1 MPKGG
6 YVELTSRI
14 FTALLLMAVVL
25 TFLIASTYA
34 STDYN
39 EVTTALIISITPP
52 WDTIDEGVRE
62 CIDAALTEAEDNGYA
77 LIMLVDSYGGYLD
90 AGFNIADRVAL
101 AKVPVI
107 AYVGGGKALSAAT
120 LIILP
125 SHVIA
130 VSPQSIIGA
139 MQPISYDPMTGTYK
153 YVNESKIINPIVEKA
168 VNYARQRHRNTTAA
182 ELFVKRNLVLNAESA
197 VEYHVADLVANN
209 LDDLLNKLR
218 GKVVSINGKN
228 VTLNIVSTKEFMCS
242 IRSRVISA
250 FSNPLINSIMMT
262 IGVLGT
268 IFALLSGKLPI
279 VPLTL
284 LFLLLGLLGTGFN
297 PNLISLFMILLGGIL
312 LAVEL
317 FATPGFGV
325 LGITGII
332 FLAIG
337 FALMPSAPSGFAP
350 PPAYLEQ
357 FRIIAVGIASGLG
370 AFTGFAVYKIV
381 EAKRRESK
389 YFTPVERIGHAVDD
403 IKPGSEGFVIVNG
416 EYWRAISDEPIP
428 KGSKVKVV
436 RMEGAKLVV
445 KKVED

>member
-1 MPKGG
+1 MLRGG
-6 YVELTSRI
+6 YVELSSRI
-14 FTALLLMAVVL
+14 FTVIILTALVL
-25 TFLIASTYA
+25 TLLTTANALT
-34 STDYN
+34 TNYN
-39 EVTTALIISITPP
+39 EVTTALIVSITPP

-62 CIDAALTEAEDNGYA
+62 CVDAALTEAEENGYA
-77 LIMLVDSYGGYLD
+77 LIMLIDSYGGYLD
-90 AGFNIADRVAL
+90 AGFNIADRIAL
-101 AKVPVI
+101 AKAPVI
-107 AYVGGGKALSAAT
+107 AYVSGGKALSAAT

-130 VSPQSIIGA
+130 VSPQAIIGA
-139 MQPISYDPMTGTYK
+139 MQPISYDPMTGTYS
-153 YVNESKIINPIVEKA
+153 YVNESKVINPIVEKA
-168 VNYARQRHRNTTAA
+168 ISYAKQRHRNTTAT
-182 ELFVKRNLVLNAESA
+182 ELFVRKNLVLNSESA
-197 VEYHVADLVANN
+197 VKYHVADLVANN
-209 LDDLLNKLR
+209 LNDLLNKLR
-218 GKVVSINGKN
+218 GKVINIDGKN
-228 VTLNIVSTKEFMCS
+228 VTLNIVSTKEFTCS

-317 FATPGFGV
+317 FATPGFGI
-325 LGITGII
+325 LGITGIV

-389 YFTPVERIGHAVDD
+389 YFTPIERIGHAVDN

-416 EYWRAISDEPIP
+416 EYWRAISDEFIP

-436 RMEGAKLVV
+436 RMEGARLVV

>member
-1 MPKGG
+1 MLKEG
-6 YVELTSRI
+6 YVELSSRV
-14 FTALLLMAVVL
+14 FTVILLTVLVLILLTTTNAL
-25 TFLIASTYA
+25 TTNH
-34 STDYN
+34 N
-39 EVTTALIISITPP
+39 EVTTALIVSITPP

-62 CIDAALTEAEDNGYA
+62 CIDAALTEAEENGYA
-77 LIMLVDSYGGYLD
+77 LIMLIDSYGGYLD
-90 AGFNIADRVAL
+90 AGFNIADRIAL
-101 AKVPVI
+101 AKAPVI
-107 AYVGGGKALSAAT
+107 AYVSGGKALSAAT

-125 SHVIA
+125 SHIIA
-130 VSPQSIIGA
+130 VSPQAVIGA
-139 MQPISYDPMTGTYK
+139 MQPISYDPMTGTYRF
-153 YVNESKIINPIVEKA
+153 VNESKIINPIVEKA
-168 VNYARQRHRNTTAA
+168 INYAKQRHRNTTAA
-182 ELFVKRNLVLNAESA
+182 ELFVRKNLVLNSESA
-197 VEYHVADLVANN
+197 VKYHVADLVANN

-218 GKVVSINGKN
+218 GKVINIDGKN
-228 VTLNIVSTKEFMCS
+228 VTLNIVSTKEFTCS

-250 FSNPLINSIMMT
+250 FSNPLVNSIMMT

-317 FATPGFGV
+317 FATPGFGI
-325 LGITGII
+325 LGITGIV

-389 YFTPVERIGHAVDD
+389 YFTPIERIGHAVDN

-416 EYWRAISDEPIP
+416 EYWRAISDEFIP

-436 RMEGAKLVV
+436 RMEGARLVV

>member
-1 MPKGG
+1 MLRGG
-6 YVELTSRI
+6 YVELSSRI
-14 FTALLLMAVVL
+14 FTVIILTALVLTLLMTANAL
-25 TFLIASTYA
+25 TTN
-34 STDYN
+34 YN
-39 EVTTALIISITPP
+39 EVTTALIVSITPP

-62 CIDAALTEAEDNGYA
+62 CVDAALTEAEENGYA
-77 LIMLVDSYGGYLD
+77 LIILIDSYGGYLD
-90 AGFNIADRVAL
+90 AGFNIADRIAL
-101 AKVPVI
+101 AKAPVI
-107 AYVGGGKALSAAT
+107 AYVSGGKALSAAT

-130 VSPQSIIGA
+130 VSPQAIIGA
-139 MQPISYDPMTGTYK
+139 MQPISYDPMTGTYS
-153 YVNESKIINPIVEKA
+153 YVNESKVINPIVEKA
-168 VNYARQRHRNTTAA
+168 ISYAKQRHRNTTAT
-182 ELFVKRNLVLNAESA
+182 ELFVRKNLVLNSESA
-197 VEYHVADLVANN
+197 VKYHVADLVANN
-209 LDDLLNKLR
+209 LNDLLNKLR
-218 GKVVSINGKN
+218 GKVINIDGRN

-317 FATPGFGV
+317 FVTPGFGV
-325 LGITGII
+325 LGISGIV

-389 YFTPVERIGHAVDD
+389 YFTPVERVGRAVDD

-416 EYWRAISDEPIP
+416 EYWRAISDEFIP

>member
-1 MPKGG
+1 MLKEG
-6 YVELTSRI
+6 YVELSSKV
-14 FTALLLMAVVL
+14 FTVILLTVLVLILLTTTNAL
-25 TFLIASTYA
+25 TTNH
-34 STDYN
+34 N
-39 EVTTALIISITPP
+39 EVTTALIVSITPP

-62 CIDAALTEAEDNGYA
+62 CIDAALTEAEENGYA
-77 LIMLVDSYGGYLD
+77 LIMLIDSYGGYLD
-90 AGFNIADRVAL
+90 AGFNIADRIAL
-101 AKVPVI
+101 AKAPVI
-107 AYVGGGKALSAAT
+107 AYVSGGKALSAAT

-125 SHVIA
+125 SHIIA
-130 VSPQSIIGA
+130 VSPQAVIGA
-139 MQPISYDPMTGTYK
+139 MQPISYDPMTGTYRF
-153 YVNESKIINPIVEKA
+153 VNESKIINPIVEKA
-168 VNYARQRHRNTTAA
+168 INYAKQRYRNTTAA
-182 ELFVKRNLVLNAESA
+182 ELFVRKNLVLNSESA
-197 VEYHVADLVANN
+197 VKYHVADLVANN

-218 GKVVSINGKN
+218 GKVINIDGKN
-228 VTLNIVSTKEFMCS
+228 VTLNIVSTKEFTCS

-250 FSNPLINSIMMT
+250 FSNPLVNSIMMT

-284 LFLLLGLLGTGFN
+284 LLTGFN

-317 FATPGFGV
+317 FATPGFGI
-325 LGITGII
+325 LGITGIV

-389 YFTPVERIGHAVDD
+389 YFTPIERIGHAVDN

-416 EYWRAISDEPIP
+416 EYWRAISDEFIP

-436 RMEGAKLVV
+436 RMEGARLVV

>member
-1 MPKGG
+1 MLKEG
-6 YVELTSRI
+6 YVELSSRV
-14 FTALLLMAVVL
+14 FTAALFTVLVFILLTTTNAL
-25 TFLIASTYA
+25 TTN
-34 STDYN
+34 YN
-39 EVTTALIISITPP
+39 EVTTALTVSITPP

-62 CIDAALTEAEDNGYA
+62 CIDAALTEAEENGYA

-90 AGFNIADRVAL
+90 AGFNIADRIAL

-107 AYVGGGKALSAAT
+107 AYVSGGKALSAAT

-130 VSPQSIIGA
+130 VSPQAIIGA
-139 MQPISYDPMTGTYK
+139 MQPISYDPMTGTYRF
-153 YVNESKIINPIVEKA
+153 VNESKIINPIVEKA
-168 VNYARQRHRNTTAA
+168 INYAKQRHRNTTAA
-182 ELFVKRNLVLNAESA
+182 ELFVRKNLVLNSESA
-197 VEYHVADLVANN
+197 VKYHVADLVANN
-209 LDDLLNKLR
+209 LDDLLDKLR
-218 GKVVSINGKN
+218 GKVINIDGKN
-228 VTLNIVSTKEFMCS
+228 VTLNIVSTKEFTCS
-242 IRSRVISA
+242 IRSRVIST
-250 FSNPLINSIMMT
+250 FSNPLVNSIMMT

-317 FATPGFGV
+317 FATPGFGI
-325 LGITGII
+325 LGITGIV

-389 YFTPVERIGHAVDD
+389 YFTPIERIGHAVDN

-416 EYWRAISDEPIP
+416 EYWRAISDEFIP
-428 KGSKVKVV
+428 KGSKIKVV
-436 RMEGAKLVV
+436 RMEGARLVV

>member
-1 MPKGG
+1 MLRGG
-6 YVELTSRI
+6 YVELSSRI
-14 FTALLLMAVVL
+14 FTVIILTALVLTLLMTANAL
-25 TFLIASTYA
+25 TTN
-34 STDYN
+34 YN
-39 EVTTALIISITPP
+39 EVTTALIVSITPP

-62 CIDAALTEAEDNGYA
+62 CVDAALTEAEENGYA
-77 LIMLVDSYGGYLD
+77 LIMLIDSYGGYLD
-90 AGFNIADRVAL
+90 AGFNIADRIAL
-101 AKVPVI
+101 AKAPVI
-107 AYVGGGKALSAAT
+107 AYVSGGKALSAAT

-130 VSPQSIIGA
+130 VSPQAIIGA
-139 MQPISYDPMTGTYK
+139 MQPISYDPMTGTYS
-153 YVNESKIINPIVEKA
+153 YVNESKVINPIVEKA
-168 VNYARQRHRNTTAA
+168 ISYAKQRHRNTTAT
-182 ELFVKRNLVLNAESA
+182 ELFVRKNLVLNSESA
-197 VEYHVADLVANN
+197 VKYHVADLVANN
-209 LDDLLNKLR
+209 LNDLLNKLR
-218 GKVVSINGKN
+218 GKVINIDGRN

-317 FATPGFGV
+317 FVTPGFGV
-325 LGITGII
+325 LGISGIV

-389 YFTPVERIGHAVDD
+389 YFTPVERVGRAVDD

-416 EYWRAISDEPIP
+416 EYWRAISDEFIP

>member
-1 MPKGG
+1 MLKEG
-6 YVELTSRI
+6 YVELSSKV
-14 FTALLLMAVVL
+14 FTVILLTVLVLILLTTTNAL
-25 TFLIASTYA
+25 T
-34 STDYN
+34 TDYDK
-39 EVTTALIISITPP
+39 VTTALIVSITPP

-62 CIDAALTEAEDNGYA
+62 CIDAALTEAEENGYA
-77 LIMLVDSYGGYLD
+77 LIMLIDSYGGYLD
-90 AGFNIADRVAL
+90 AGFNIADRIAL

-107 AYVGGGKALSAAT
+107 AYVSGGKALSAAT

-130 VSPQSIIGA
+130 VSPQAIIGA
-139 MQPISYDPMTGTYK
+139 MQPISYDPMTGTYR
-153 YVNESKIINPIVEKA
+153 YVNESKVINPIVEKA
-168 VNYARQRHRNTTAA
+168 ISYAKQRHRNTTAA
-182 ELFVKRNLVLNAESA
+182 ELFVRKNLVLNSEAA
-197 VEYHVADLVANN
+197 VKYHVADLVANN

-218 GKVVSINGKN
+218 GKVINIDGRN
-228 VTLNIVSTKEFMCS
+228 ITLNIVSTREFMCS

-250 FSNPLINSIMMT
+250 FSNPLVNSIMMT

-284 LFLLLGLLGTGFN
+284 LFLLLGLLGTGFS

-325 LGITGII
+325 LGITGIV

-350 PPAYLEQ
+350 SPAYLEQ
-357 FRIIAVGIASGLG
+357 FRVIAVGIASGLG

-389 YFTPVERIGHAVDD
+389 HFTPVERVGRAVDD
-403 IKPGSEGFVIVNG
+403 LKPGSEGFVIVNG
-416 EYWRAISDEPIP
+416 EYWRAISEEFIP

-436 RMEGAKLVV
+436 RMEGARLVV

>member
-1 MPKGG
+1 
-6 YVELTSRI
+6 
-14 FTALLLMAVVL
+14 
-25 TFLIASTYA
+25 
-34 STDYN
+34 
-39 EVTTALIISITPP
+39 VTTALIVSITPP

-90 AGFNIADRVAL
+90 AGFNIADRIAL

-107 AYVGGGKALSAAT
+107 AYVSGGKALSAAT

-130 VSPQSIIGA
+130 VSPQAIIGA
-139 MQPISYDPMTGTYK
+139 MQPISYDPMTGTYRF
-153 YVNESKIINPIVEKA
+153 VNESKIINPIVEKA
-168 VNYARQRHRNTTAA
+168 INYAKQRHRNTTAA
-182 ELFVKRNLVLNAESA
+182 ELFVRKNLVLNSESA
-197 VEYHVADLVANN
+197 VKYHVADLVANN

-218 GKVVSINGKN
+218 GKVINIDGKN
-228 VTLNIVSTKEFMCS
+228 VTLNIVSTKEFTCS

-250 FSNPLINSIMMT
+250 FSNPLVNSIMMT

-325 LGITGII
+325 LGITGIV

-381 EAKRRESK
+381 EAKKRESK
-389 YFTPVERIGHAVDD
+389 YFTPVERVGRAVDD

-416 EYWRAISDEPIP
+416 EYWRAISEEFIP

-436 RMEGAKLVV
+436 RMEGARLVV